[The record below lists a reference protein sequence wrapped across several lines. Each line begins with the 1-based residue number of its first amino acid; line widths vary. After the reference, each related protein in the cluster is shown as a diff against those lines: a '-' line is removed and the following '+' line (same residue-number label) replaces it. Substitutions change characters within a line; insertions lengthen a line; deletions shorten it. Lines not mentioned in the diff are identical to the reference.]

1 MSQDNY
7 IKKKIFLSFLL
18 KNSAFPMGYVYI
30 SEKLLRGQTKQQK
43 SWKAQIFLLKT
54 KISPLWSDTSV
65 ITWKANLFA

>member
-43 SWKAQIFLLKT
+43 S
-54 KISPLWSDTSV
+54 
-65 ITWKANLFA
+65 